1 MTLFL
6 IILIVFLC
14 AWGRQ
19 TLTKKAKKNEYRA
32 RTKTNVELEKNIQ
45 KKWTETL
52 YQELDVVA
60 PEEPSVFNYITKLYA
75 KYDIPLYSW
84 ISDENEKQRLLKS
97 EQSLSDFA
105 EKQAQDSRITHYA
118 FTAGTSHML
127 HPKYESCKSLP
138 QYKANVILGLSNLSD
153 DEIARRHD
161 LYMNVAPRLKNTH
174 RTYLSL
180 PLLPSNVLLDEAR
193 KKDFL
198 EAFGSDYPMLPDSP
212 PRLLFNE
219 NRTLLQRIREQ
230 QVEGSAYFDYS
241 NWLGLSEM
249 VNLKADNH
257 MWDLIRLL
265 TKRDLAE
272 KGYALSQ
279 DGLHESEWQEF
290 EKKLASIDKN
300 MEQYPWLFHPKNNKK
315 S

>member
-14 AWGRQ
+14 AWGCQ
-19 TLTKKAKKNEYRA
+19 TLIKKAKKSEYRA

-45 KKWTETL
+45 KKWAETL
-52 YQELDVVA
+52 CQELDVVA
-60 PEEPSVFNYITKLYA
+60 TEEPSVFNHITKLYA
-75 KYDIPLYSW
+75 KYDIPLYPW
-84 ISDENEKQRLLKS
+84 ISDENEKQRFLKS

-138 QYKANVILGLSNLSD
+138 QHKASVILGLSNLSD

-161 LYMNVAPRLKNTH
+161 LYMNVAPRLKDTCSA
-174 RTYLSL
+174 YLSL
-180 PLLPSNVLLDEAR
+180 KSSNVLLDEAR

-219 NRTLLQRIREQ
+219 NRTLLQRMRVQ

-241 NWLGLSEM
+241 NRSGLSKM
-249 VNLKADNH
+249 VNLKACNH
-257 MWDLIRLL
+257 MWNLILLL

-272 KGYALSQ
+272 KGYVLSQ

-290 EKKLASIDKN
+290 EKKLALIDQN
-300 MEQYPWLFHPKNNKK
+300 MEQYPWLFHPINNKK

>member
-97 EQSLSDFA
+97 GQSLSDFA

-118 FTAGTSHML
+118 FTASTSHML

-161 LYMNVAPRLKNTH
+161 LYMNVAPRLKNTYKMH
-174 RTYLSL
+174 LSL
-180 PLLPSNVLLDEAR
+180 LPNNVLLDKAR

-198 EAFGSDYPMLPDSP
+198 EAFGSDYPMLPESP

-241 NWLGLSEM
+241 NWLGLSKM
-249 VNLKADNH
+249 VNLEADNH
-257 MWDLIRLL
+257 LHNLIQLL

-272 KGYALSQ
+272 KGYALSP

-290 EKKLASIDKN
+290 EKKLASIDKK